1 MLNFGTHSSV
11 KLKGFTLET
20 NDFFQFFITGTNF
33 NYSKGTAL
41 IFLHVFYKYHNAMI
55 EIYTSMPIV
64 KLSIDEYRNK

>member
-41 IFLHVFYKYHNAMI
+41 IFLHVFYKYHNAMF
-55 EIYTSMPIV
+55 EIYTV
-64 KLSIDEYRNK
+64 